1 MRNVLT
7 IFLKELKRVF
17 TDKRMLISL
26 FLPGVLIYFVYTL
39 MGTVMTKVVTQS
51 STKDTN
57 FQVAYTDNFN
67 SAKTNGQ
74 LPKLM
79 TYVDEVMKASK
90 NNNTATFKEFTT
102 GELDSYKEE
111 LRQGKYHLVVAF
123 TDDFENKLG
132 DATGANDI
140 DIFYNGDSSA
150 SSDLYSYVSQVVS
163 VAYTN
168 YTVNKNGAISAN
180 VGEKDMMAMKIA
192 AMIIPMVTISILFST
207 VISLCPEAI
216 AGEKE
221 RGTLASLLLTPIK
234 RGEFVA
240 GKILSLSTTAIAS
253 GIVSFTGLILSIPK
267 LMGGFNITISP
278 LDGLLLFLLVVT
290 VLLLFVAIGVFI
302 SALSNTV
309 KEAAGYLSPIMIVF
323 MLFGMAPSLFGF
335 DQWYLSFVPIL
346 NVCVS
351 INALLNGAE
360 NLLLFFGLT
369 VASTVLYT
377 GLLMFGVTKLFNK
390 ERVVLGQ

>member
-1 MRNVLT
+1 MHNVLT

-17 TDKRMLISL
+17 TDRRMLISL

-51 STKDTN
+51 STKDTT

-67 SAKTNGQ
+67 SSKTKGQ

-79 TYVDEVMKASK
+79 TYVEATIKGST
-90 NNNTATFKEFTT
+90 NNNKVEFKEFTT

-111 LRQGKYHLVVAF
+111 LRAGKYHLVVSF
-123 TDDFENKLG
+123 TDDFENKLA
-132 DATGANDI
+132 DNTASNNV

-150 SSDLYSYVSQVVS
+150 SSDLYNFVSQVVGVS
-163 VAYTN
+163 YTN
-168 YTVNKNGAISAN
+168 YTVNLNGQVAAN
-180 VGEKDMMAMKIA
+180 VGDKDMMAMKIA

-207 VISLCPEAI
+207 VLSLCPEAI

-234 RGEFVA
+234 RSEFVA

-278 LDGLLLFLLVVT
+278 VDGLLLFLLVVA

-302 SALSNTV
+302 SALANTV

-377 GLLMFGVTKLFNK
+377 GLLMFAVTKLFNK

>member
-1 MRNVLT
+1 MV
-7 IFLKELKRVF
+7 
-17 TDKRMLISL
+17 S
-26 FLPGVLIYFVYTL
+26 
-39 MGTVMTKVVTQS
+39 
-51 STKDTN
+51 
-57 FQVAYTDNFN
+57 
-67 SAKTNGQ
+67 
-74 LPKLM
+74 
-79 TYVDEVMKASK
+79 
-90 NNNTATFKEFTT
+90 
-102 GELDSYKEE
+102 
-111 LRQGKYHLVVAF
+111 F
-123 TDDFENKLG
+123 TDDFENKLA
-132 DATGANDI
+132 DNTASNNV

-150 SSDLYSYVSQVVS
+150 SSDLYNFVSQVVGVS
-163 VAYTN
+163 YTN
-168 YTVNKNGAISAN
+168 YTVNLNGQVAAN
-180 VGEKDMMAMKIA
+180 VGDKDMMAMKIA

-207 VISLCPEAI
+207 VLSLCPEAI

-234 RGEFVA
+234 RSEFVA

-278 LDGLLLFLLVVT
+278 VDGLLLFLLVVA

-302 SALSNTV
+302 SALANTV

-377 GLLMFGVTKLFNK
+377 GLLMFAVTKLFNK

>member
-17 TDKRMLISL
+17 TDRRMLISL

-51 STKDTN
+51 STKDTT
-57 FQVAYTDNFN
+57 FQVAYTNNFN
-67 SAKTNGQ
+67 SSKTDGQ

-79 TYVDEVMKASK
+79 TYVEATIKGGT
-90 NNNTATFKEFTT
+90 NNNKVEFKEFTT

-111 LRQGKYHLVVAF
+111 LRAGKYHLVVSF
-123 TDDFENKLG
+123 SEDFENKLS
-132 DATGANDI
+132 DNTAANNV

-150 SSDLYSYVSQVVS
+150 SSDLYNFVAQVVGVS
-163 VAYTN
+163 YTN
-168 YTVNKNGAISAN
+168 YTVNLNGQVDAN

-278 LDGLLLFLLVVT
+278 VDGILLFFLVVA

-302 SALSNTV
+302 SALANTV

-377 GLLMFGVTKLFNK
+377 GLLMFAVTKLFNK

>member
-17 TDKRMLISL
+17 TDRRMLISL

-51 STKDTN
+51 STKDTT
-57 FQVAYTDNFN
+57 FQVAYTNNFN
-67 SAKTNGQ
+67 SSKTDGQ

-79 TYVDEVMKASK
+79 TYVEATIKGGT
-90 NNNTATFKEFTT
+90 NNNKVEFKEFTT

-111 LRQGKYHLVVAF
+111 LRAGKYHLVVSF
-123 TDDFENKLG
+123 TDDFENKLA
-132 DATGANDI
+132 DNAASNNV

-150 SSDLYSYVSQVVS
+150 SSDLYNFVSQVVGVS
-163 VAYTN
+163 YTN
-168 YTVNKNGAISAN
+168 YTVNLNGQVAAN
-180 VGEKDMMAMKIA
+180 VGDKDMMAMKIA

-207 VISLCPEAI
+207 VLSLCPEAI

-234 RGEFVA
+234 RSEFVA

-278 LDGLLLFLLVVT
+278 VDGLLLFLLVVA

-302 SALSNTV
+302 SALANTV

-377 GLLMFGVTKLFNK
+377 GLLMFAVTKLFNK

>member
-17 TDKRMLISL
+17 TDRRMLISL

-51 STKDTN
+51 STKDTT

-67 SAKTNGQ
+67 SSKTDGQ

-79 TYVDEVMKASK
+79 TYVEATIKGGT
-90 NNNTATFKEFTT
+90 NNNKVEFKEFTT

-111 LRQGKYHLVVAF
+111 LRAGKYHLVVSF
-123 TDDFENKLG
+123 SEDFENKLG
-132 DATGANDI
+132 DNTASNNV

-150 SSDLYSYVSQVVS
+150 SSDLYNFVSQVVGVS
-163 VAYTN
+163 YTN
-168 YTVNKNGAISAN
+168 YTVNLNGQVAAN
-180 VGEKDMMAMKIA
+180 VGDKDMMAMKIA

-207 VISLCPEAI
+207 VLSLCPEAI

-234 RGEFVA
+234 RSEFVA

-278 LDGLLLFLLVVT
+278 VDGILLFLLVVT

-302 SALSNTV
+302 SALANTV

-377 GLLMFGVTKLFNK
+377 GLLMFGVTRLFNK

>member
-1 MRNVLT
+1 MRNALT

-67 SAKTNGQ
+67 SAKTDGQ

-102 GELDSYKEE
+102 GELESYKEE

>member
-26 FLPGVLIYFVYTL
+26 FLPGVLIYFVYTI
-39 MGTVMTKVVTQS
+39 MGSVMTKVVTQS

-67 SAKTNGQ
+67 SSKTDGQ
-74 LPKLM
+74 LPKMM
-79 TYVDEVMKASK
+79 TYIDAAIKGGS
-90 NNNTATFKEFTT
+90 NNNTVTFKEFTT

-132 DATGANDI
+132 DDTAANDI

-150 SSDLYSYVSQVVS
+150 SSDLYSFVTQIVS
-163 VAYTN
+163 VSYTN
-168 YTVNKNGAISAN
+168 YTVNKNGAVTAN
-180 VGEKDMMAMKIA
+180 VGDKDMMAMKIA

-207 VISLCPEAI
+207 VLSLCPEAI

-234 RGEFVA
+234 RSEFVA

-278 LDGLLLFLLVVT
+278 VDGLLLFLLVVT

-302 SALSNTV
+302 SSLANTV
-309 KEAAGYLSPIMIVF
+309 KEAAGYLSPLMIIF
-323 MLFGMAPSLFGF
+323 MIFGMAPSLFGF

>member
-26 FLPGVLIYFVYTL
+26 FLPGVLIYFVYTV

-51 STKDTN
+51 STKDTT

-67 SAKTNGQ
+67 SSKTDGQ

-79 TYVDEVMKASK
+79 TYVDEAMKVSK
-90 NNNTATFKEFTT
+90 NNNTVTFKEFTT

-132 DATGANDI
+132 DTTASNDV
-140 DIFYNGDSSA
+140 DLFYNGDSNA
-150 SSDLYSYVSQVVS
+150 SSDLYNYVSQIVS

-168 YTVNKNGAISAN
+168 YTVNKNGAVTAN

-207 VISLCPEAI
+207 VLSLCPEAI

-278 LDGLLLFLLVVT
+278 VDGLLLFLLVVT

-302 SALSNTV
+302 SALANTV

-369 VASTVLYT
+369 VASTIVYT